1 MGIVVSVTMEV
12 DTITKE
18 VDTITKEVYTIDKE
32 VNTITKEVTMES
44 KQNVQSKQ
52 NFASW
57 DITSD
62 ARALLC
68 DYGQKF

>member
-1 MGIVVSVTMEV
+1 MRILFWHYSLDFASKTM
-12 DTITKE
+12 TCSGL
-18 VDTITKEVYTIDKE
+18 
-32 VNTITKEVTMES
+32 NTTYLGANCKIAGNCRKP

-68 DYGQKF
+68 DDGQKF

>member
-1 MGIVVSVTMEV
+1 MAIVVTVIKEV

-18 VDTITKEVYTIDKE
+18 VDNIDKEVDNIDKE

-44 KQNVQSKQ
+44 KQDVQSKQ

-62 ARALLC
+62 AQALLC
-68 DYGQKF
+68 DDGQKF